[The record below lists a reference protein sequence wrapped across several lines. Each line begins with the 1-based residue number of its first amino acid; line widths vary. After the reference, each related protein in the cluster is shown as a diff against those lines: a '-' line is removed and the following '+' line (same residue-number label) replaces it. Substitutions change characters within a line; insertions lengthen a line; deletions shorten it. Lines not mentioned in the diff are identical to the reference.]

1 MRRFWVIPVMV
12 LISLQGLS
20 ASAIRWRLDA
30 ETGVAWS
37 GYNDVRIPGD
47 AGTKFSLSRDLD
59 ADPAAFLRL
68 RLDRRIGR
76 RGRLSLLLAP
86 LKLRAAGSFDRPVAF
101 AGSVFPAG
109 TAIRAK
115 YVFNSYRLTYAH
127 RFVDKAAWTLDLGLT
142 VKVRDAVIRL
152 EGGGREAEKKNIG
165 PVPLIRFA
173 LTWNVRERLAAIFEG
188 DALAAPQGRAEDVF
202 LGLRYRIRPSLS
214 LKAGY
219 RLLEGGADN
228 DEVLTFAL
236 IHYLAA
242 GLTWEF

>member
-1 MRRFWVIPVMV
+1 MRRSWLILLMA
-12 LISLQGLS
+12 LISLDGLS
-20 ASAIRWRLDA
+20 ASETRWRIDA
-30 ETGVAWS
+30 ETGIAWS

-47 AGTKFSLSRDLD
+47 TGTKFSLSRELD

-68 RLDRRIGR
+68 RLARHIGR

-86 LKLRAAGSFDRPVAF
+86 LGLRAAGAFDRPVAF
-101 AGSVFPAG
+101 AGSVFPSG

-127 RFVDKAAWTLDLGLT
+127 RFVDRAAWTLDLGLT

-152 EGGGREAEKKNIG
+152 EGGGRTAEKKNVG
-165 PVPLIRFA
+165 PVPLIHFA
-173 LTWNVRERLAAIFEG
+173 LAWNFRERLALLFEG

-202 LGLRYRIRPSLS
+202 LGLRYSFNPSLS
-214 LKAGY
+214 FKAGY

-242 GLTWEF
+242 GLIWEF